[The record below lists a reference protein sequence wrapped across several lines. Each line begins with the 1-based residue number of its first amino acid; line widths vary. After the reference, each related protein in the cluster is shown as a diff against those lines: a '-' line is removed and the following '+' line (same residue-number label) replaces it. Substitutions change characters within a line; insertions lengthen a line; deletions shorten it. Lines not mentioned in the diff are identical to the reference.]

1 MPRAKPFSS
10 SFNRSFRIKPC
21 CLAFPSPRRSPGRP
35 IARTIGRKS
44 YRFTSSRRAPG
55 TKGSRVRQLSRAGA
69 RARALPSGSLPG
81 RAVCARDRP
90 RVFAH
95 RRGGRDPRGGG
106 TLGFFCCGISLA
118 VCGLAGLWA
127 ARRAEARPCGAPKT
141 EAEGVEFVATNAQR
155 GFWAAQVPCQRL
167 PLARDLLLT
176 GWLGRSTW
184 KRV

>member
-55 TKGSRVRQLSRAGA
+55 PKGSRVRQLSRAGA

-95 RRGGRDPRGGG
+95 RRGGRDPWGGG
-106 TLGFFCCGISLA
+106 TLVFFCCGMCVSCP
-118 VCGLAGLWA
+118 VCGPFRSFRLLPQKPFFAVIHIPHFISI
-127 ARRAEARPCGAPKT
+127 RAVHVPQQVTNKLST
-141 EAEGVEFVATNAQR
+141 VEF
-155 GFWAAQVPCQRL
+155 FI
-167 PLARDLLLT
+167 
-176 GWLGRSTW
+176 
-184 KRV
+184 